1 MDSDEDSVGRGA
13 EARVDRLFDTDRAET
28 SAAGSIAGMQ
38 LRANLAR
45 MEEPTREE
53 VDAFIGP
60 TVLEFGA
67 TWCGYC
73 QAAQADIAAVIK
85 DHPTV
90 RHIKVE
96 DGKGKPLGRSFRVK
110 LWPTLIYLE
119 NGVEKGRVVRPESA
133 AEIATIF
140 SGSS

>member
-1 MDSDEDSVGRGA
+1 M
-13 EARVDRLFDTDRAET
+13 
-28 SAAGSIAGMQ
+28 
-38 LRANLAR
+38 N
-45 MEEPTREE
+45 EPTRNE
-53 VDAFIGP
+53 VDAFTQP

-73 QAAQADIAAVIK
+73 QAAQSDISTVMK
-85 DHPTV
+85 NHPNV

-119 NGVEKGRVVRPESA
+119 SGAENGRVVRPNNA
-133 AEIATIF
+133 AEIEALF
-140 SGSS
+140 AGSP